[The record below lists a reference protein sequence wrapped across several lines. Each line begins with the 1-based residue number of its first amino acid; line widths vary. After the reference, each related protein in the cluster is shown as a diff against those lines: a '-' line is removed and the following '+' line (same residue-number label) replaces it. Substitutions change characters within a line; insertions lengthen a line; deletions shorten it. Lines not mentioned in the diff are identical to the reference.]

1 VCKVEYVVDEVVWRE
16 VERAEIT
23 DRHPASESILA
34 EIIMI

>member
-1 VCKVEYVVDEVVWRE
+1 VCKVEYVVDEVVWLD

-23 DRHPASESILA
+23 DKHSASESILA